1 MTDTVKAL
9 KSLLPESQWVLR
21 GDELEWL
28 DTEQTQP
35 TDSEI
40 QTEITRLQAEY
51 DNNQYAR
58 DRAEAY
64 PSIVDQ
70 LDDIYHNGL
79 AGWKA
84 NIKTIKNEYPKG

>member
-1 MTDTVKAL
+1 MKHFIDKNTNEIFAYEADGSQDDYIKQGLVAITDSDLAT
-9 KSLLPESQWVLR
+9 LR
-21 GDELEWL
+21 GQKELDRL
-28 DTEQTQP
+28 DTQYY
-35 TDSEI
+35 SEK
-40 QTEITRLQAEY
+40 
-51 DNNQYAR
+51 
-58 DRAEAY
+58 RAEAY

>member
-1 MTDTVKAL
+1 VTI
-9 KSLLPESQWVLR
+9 R
-21 GDELEWL
+21 GDVGAYDSNGNLVTL
-28 DTEQTQP
+28 DETLIQA
-35 TDSEI
+35 EI
-40 QTEITRLQAEY
+40 TKLQTEY
-51 DNNQYAR
+51 DSQQYQR

>member
-1 MTDTVKAL
+1 MNHEAIRNTHPAVVTIRGVEAFDQDDNLITL
-9 KSLLPESQWVLR
+9 DESL
-21 GDELEWL
+21 
-28 DTEQTQP
+28 
-35 TDSEI
+35 I
-40 QTEITRLQAEY
+40 QAEVTRLQAEY

>member
-1 MTDTVKAL
+1 MKHFIDKNTNEIFAYEADGSQDDYIKQGLVAITDSDLAT
-9 KSLLPESQWVLR
+9 LR
-21 GDELEWL
+21 GQKEQDRL
-28 DTEQTQP
+28 DAQNY
-35 TDSEI
+35 SEK
-40 QTEITRLQAEY
+40 
-51 DNNQYAR
+51 
-58 DRAEAY
+58 RAEAY